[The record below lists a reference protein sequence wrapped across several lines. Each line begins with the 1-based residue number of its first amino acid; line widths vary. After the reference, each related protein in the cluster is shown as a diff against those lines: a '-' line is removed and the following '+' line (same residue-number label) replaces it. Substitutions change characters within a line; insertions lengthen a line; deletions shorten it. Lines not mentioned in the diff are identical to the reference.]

1 MNAQD
6 SSLEEIRRQK
16 GLWEKRH
23 LQDALA
29 RGGERRQAFASDSD
43 IPIDRLSTPA
53 HLDYLEMLGFPG
65 EYPFTRGVYPTMYR
79 GKLWTMRQYAGF
91 GMAEES
97 NRRYRYLISQGTT
110 GLSVAFDLPTQMGYD
125 SDHALAE
132 GEVGKVGVAVDTLA
146 DVEAAFDQIPLERV
160 TTSMTINATAAILL
174 CMYVALAKKQGA
186 DLTRISGTIQNDI
199 LKEYVSRGTY
209 IFPPGPSMRLV
220 TDTCEWCGRHLPRW
234 NAISISG
241 YHIREAGANAVQELA
256 FTLANGI
263 AYVEAAL
270 SAGLD
275 VDTFGPQLSF
285 FFNAHNNFFEE
296 VAKFRAAR
304 RLWAR
309 IMKSRFGAKRDDTM
323 KLRFHAQ
330 TGGSTLTAQQAD
342 NNVVRVTLQA
352 LAAVLGGCQSLHTNA
367 RDEALALP
375 TERSA
380 TLALRTQQVI
390 AHESR
395 VADTIDPLG
404 GSYFVEHL
412 TNEMEQRAAALIEQI
427 DAIGGAI
434 KAIEQ
439 KFYQNEI
446 TKSAYLYQVAIEK
459 KNRIIVGVN
468 DFVSEETNAPELMQV
483 DDALSKKQI
492 TRLREMKERRNDTEV
507 RSNLASLRAAAK
519 TRQNVIPFILSCVEA
534 YATVGEISDALRD
547 VWGEYKE

>member
-1 MNAQD
+1 
-6 SSLEEIRRQK
+6 
-16 GLWEKRH
+16 
-23 LQDALA
+23 
-29 RGGERRQAFASDSD
+29 
-43 IPIDRLSTPA
+43 
-53 HLDYLEMLGFPG
+53 
-65 EYPFTRGVYPTMYR
+65 
-79 GKLWTMRQYAGF
+79 
-91 GMAEES
+91 
-97 NRRYRYLISQGTT
+97 
-110 GLSVAFDLPTQMGYD
+110 
-125 SDHALAE
+125 
-132 GEVGKVGVAVDTLA
+132 
-146 DVEAAFDQIPLERV
+146 
-160 TTSMTINATAAILL
+160 
-174 CMYVALAKKQGA
+174 
-186 DLTRISGTIQNDI
+186 
-199 LKEYVSRGTY
+199 
-209 IFPPGPSMRLV
+209 
-220 TDTCEWCGRHLPRW
+220 
-234 NAISISG
+234 
-241 YHIREAGANAVQELA
+241 VQELA